1 MGRNLFAADDDV
13 WLLARALRA
22 DRHLDR
28 DRFLKTHETAES
40 ALHERFRS
48 IKVHRP
54 AHAEHTVAE
63 EPVRFRVPVRLA
75 DPLPGRRPEVV
86 GNDATDL
93 ALPRSFRRR
102 LDQFR
107 GDRRG
112 DQRKRGEPG
121 KAADSAQT
129 PHTSV
134 KRSTRV
140 TLHVLKSLLQA
151 GEKARKLKST
161 TRWVRRLTPG
171 PPLQHRRGPR
181 E

>member
-63 EPVRFRVPVRLA
+63 EPVRFGVPVRLA
-75 DPLPGRRPEVV
+75 DPLPGRRPKVV

-93 ALPRSFRRR
+93 ALPRALGRR

-151 GEKARKLKST
+151 GEEGRRLQLT
-161 TRWVRRLTPG
+161 TRWVRWATPR
-171 PPLQHRRGPR
+171 PPIQHWPVPL
-181 E
+181 